1 MVETLKTI
9 LIVLL
14 TALDIVQE
22 LRIRLLKKP
31 KGENE

>member
-14 TALDIVQE
+14 TALAIVQE
-22 LRIRLLKKP
+22 LRIRLLKKS
-31 KGENE
+31 KDENK

>member
-22 LRIRLLKKP
+22 IRIRMLRKSKS
-31 KGENE
+31 ENE

>member
-22 LRIRLLKKP
+22 LRIRMLRKS